1 MVVLYLYAVLI
12 MKRLPLA
19 RACFF
24 SPASGENT
32 VKTKSEWQL
41 SSGESL
47 SVPMVS
53 PLGLVGLSGR
63 GMHLYL
69 LTKVKLY
76 IQQEGLID

>member
-12 MKRLPLA
+12 KKRLLLA
-19 RACFF
+19 SVLFF
-24 SPASGENT
+24 PPASGKNT

-47 SVPMVS
+47 GLPMVFT
-53 PLGLVGLSGR
+53 LGLVGLSDR

-69 LTKVKLY
+69 LTQVELY
-76 IQQEGLID
+76 IEKEGVVD